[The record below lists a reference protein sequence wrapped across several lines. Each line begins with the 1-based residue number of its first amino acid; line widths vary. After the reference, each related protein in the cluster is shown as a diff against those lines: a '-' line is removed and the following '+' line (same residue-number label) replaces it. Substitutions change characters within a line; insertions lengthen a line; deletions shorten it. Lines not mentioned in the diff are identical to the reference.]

1 MYAVLLNNANINY
14 NRIGESNNQD
24 FQRIKDIEIEVHKK
38 LEKVKNLNSDSCYDF
53 SDYSENN
60 SFENSETSFPK
71 TNISF
76 QSEKKSIKIFD
87 IKLLR
92 ILKNI
97 KKNTKKTKLYYF
109 KTLIKYMDIITC
121 FIALIGTIL
130 AQIENEDFYNN
141 NYHDRVNVVK
151 LCNELDIHKWDLSRI
166 NFGKFELNYIDTM
179 EKFKKLNI
187 KQCSNIPLYLIISK
201 KGKILRIII
210 TIISLCPIPFIIIGG
225 YLEYLR
231 EVVYSGKGENYFFSS
246 SYFYMLLFEMIILI
260 PFPYPNI
267 KSYLLYT
274 EIGKNIC
281 YPYSSILSAMTFLR
295 LFYVIKLFKHLTKY
309 TSTLSEKICENNIC
323 KADWKFA
330 FKAFQKDNPTIAL
343 IVIFIVTCVCL
354 GLSIRIFERYYWESK
369 NEISQDWDYIINC
382 MWYVFVSMTTV
393 GYGDMYACTNPG
405 RAIAL
410 LACFIGNYFVA
421 MMMVLLTQKSTLS
434 EKEKKSFELINR
446 LRIRFLKKNIQSFI
460 VFSAIKI
467 SIEKNK
473 IKNKEEKLING
484 SSRVLKTNNK
494 KGNFI
499 KDEDLKIAIEIRK
512 INNFILKID
521 NYNKEIDS
529 FGTVPLKE
537 ILYNI
542 CERIDFQITEIKNEL
557 YELQMVNEVVLN
569 YSEDLMN
576 INRLLKKSL
585 YANKLFYAIIQS
597 KKEIFGNLGNINFDI
612 ANVFDMKID
621 IGEIEEDEE
630 SKKENI
636 LGKDDYFDCI
646 YGLNQSE
653 FKEKFDFIFSKK
665 VNKSLNRNYTSSHS
679 LNLFKSN
686 TRNSMRRDI
695 RVIMFINRQMKKLKK
710 ITQNQYN
717 VEMRKNKKS
726 NKNNVNNNTEEEKG
740 EKKNEKINKFLKK
753 RFENT
758 SSVLNS
764 EQHVN
769 NSENN
774 NEYKSKDLNS
784 NNN

>member
-1 MYAVLLNNANINY
+1 MFA
-14 NRIGESNNQD
+14 
-24 FQRIKDIEIEVHKK
+24 
-38 LEKVKNLNSDSCYDF
+38 
-53 SDYSENN
+53 
-60 SFENSETSFPK
+60 
-71 TNISF
+71 
-76 QSEKKSIKIFD
+76 
-87 IKLLR
+87 
-92 ILKNI
+92 
-97 KKNTKKTKLYYF
+97 
-109 KTLIKYMDIITC
+109 
-121 FIALIGTIL
+121 
-130 AQIENEDFYNN
+130 
-141 NYHDRVNVVK
+141 
-151 LCNELDIHKWDLSRI
+151 CN
-166 NFGKFELNYIDTM
+166 
-179 EKFKKLNI
+179 
-187 KQCSNIPLYLIISK
+187 
-201 KGKILRIII
+201 
-210 TIISLCPIPFIIIGG
+210 
-225 YLEYLR
+225 
-231 EVVYSGKGENYFFSS
+231 
-246 SYFYMLLFEMIILI
+246 
-260 PFPYPNI
+260 
-267 KSYLLYT
+267 
-274 EIGKNIC
+274 
-281 YPYSSILSAMTFLR
+281 
-295 LFYVIKLFKHLTKY
+295 
-309 TSTLSEKICENNIC
+309 
-323 KADWKFA
+323 
-330 FKAFQKDNPTIAL
+330 
-343 IVIFIVTCVCL
+343 
-354 GLSIRIFERYYWESK
+354 
-369 NEISQDWDYIINC
+369 
-382 MWYVFVSMTTV
+382 
-393 GYGDMYACTNPG
+393 NPG

-410 LACFIGNYFVA
+410 LACLIGNYFVA
-421 MMMVLLTQKSTLS
+421 MMTVLLTQKSTLS

-726 NKNNVNNNTEEEKG
+726 NKNNVNNNIEEEKG
-740 EKKNEKINKFLKK
+740 DKKNEKINKFLKK

>member
-14 NRIGESNNQD
+14 NRIGENNNQD

-38 LEKVKNLNSDSCYDF
+38 LEKVNNLNCDSCYDF

-60 SFENSETSFPK
+60 TFENSKTSFPK
-71 TNISF
+71 TNTSF
-76 QSEKKSIKIFD
+76 QSEKKSIKIYD
-87 IKLLR
+87 VKLLKV
-92 ILKNI
+92 LKNL
-97 KKNTKKTKLYYF
+97 KKTTKKTRLYYL
-109 KTLIKYMDIITC
+109 KTIIKYMDIITC

-130 AQIENEDFYNN
+130 SQIENEDFYNY

-151 LCNELDIHKWDLSRI
+151 LCNELDLFNWNISII
-166 NFGKFELNYIDTM
+166 NFAKFELNYIDTE

-187 KQCSNIPLYLIISK
+187 KTCSNIPLYLKISK

-231 EVVYSGKGENYFFSS
+231 EVVYIGKDENYFFSS
-246 SYFYMLLFEMIILI
+246 SYFYMLLFELIILI

-267 KSYLLYT
+267 ISYLLYT

-309 TSTLSEKICENNIC
+309 TSTFSEKICENNIC

-343 IVIFIVTCVCL
+343 IVIFLVTCVCL

-393 GYGDMYACTNPG
+393 GYGDMFACTNPG

-421 MMMVLLTQKSTLS
+421 MMMVLLTQKSTLN

-460 VFSAIKI
+460 VYSTIKI
-467 SIEKNK
+467 AIEKDK
-473 IKNKEEKLING
+473 IKKKEEKFING
-484 SSRVLKTNNK
+484 SKILNDNSKF
-494 KGNFI
+494 NFI

-512 INNFILKID
+512 INNFILKIY

-542 CERIDFQITEIKNEL
+542 GERIDFQINEIKNEL

-585 YANKLFYAIIQS
+585 YANKLLYAIIES
-597 KKEIFGNLGNINFDI
+597 KKEIFGKLGNINYNI
-612 ANVFDMKID
+612 GNVFDMKID

-665 VNKSLNRNYTSSHS
+665 INKTINRNYTSSHS

-695 RVIMFINRQMKKLKK
+695 RVIMFMNRQMKKLKK
-710 ITQNQYN
+710 ITKNQYN
-717 VEMRKNKKS
+717 VAIRRKKKS
-726 NKNNVNNNTEEEKG
+726 SKNNYFNIEEEK
-740 EKKNEKINKFLKK
+740 EDKKKDKKNNFVKK
-753 RFENT
+753 KFENT
-758 SSVLNS
+758 SLN
-764 EQHVN
+764 N
-769 NSENN
+769 NSEIN
-774 NEYKSKDLNS
+774 NEENLKDLNS

>member
-38 LEKVKNLNSDSCYDF
+38 LEKVNNLNSDSCYDF

-60 SFENSETSFPK
+60 SFENSETSFAK
-71 TNISF
+71 TNMSF
-76 QSEKKSIKIFD
+76 QSEKKSVKIFD
-87 IKLLR
+87 VKLLK
-92 ILKNI
+92 ILKNL
-97 KKNTKKTKLYYF
+97 KKTTKKTRLYYL
-109 KTLIKYMDIITC
+109 KKIIKYMDIITC

-130 AQIENEDFYNN
+130 SQIENEDFYNN

-151 LCNELDIHKWDLSRI
+151 LCNELDLFKWNLSEI
-166 NFGKFELNYIDTM
+166 NFSKFELNYINTK
-179 EKFKKLNI
+179 EKFEQLNI
-187 KQCSNIPLYLIISK
+187 KKCSNIPLYLKISK

-210 TIISLCPIPFIIIGG
+210 AIISLCPIPFIIIGG

-246 SYFYMLLFEMIILI
+246 SYFYMLFFEMTILI
-260 PFPYPNI
+260 PFPYPKI

-343 IVIFIVTCVCL
+343 IVIFLVTCICL

-393 GYGDMYACTNPG
+393 GYGDMFACTNPG
-405 RAIAL
+405 RGIAL

-460 VFSAIKI
+460 VFSALKI
-467 SIEKNK
+467 AIEKNK
-473 IKNKEEKLING
+473 IKKKEEKLING
-484 SSRVLKTNNK
+484 NNK
-494 KGNFI
+494 IDKQNIKGNFI

-529 FGTVPLKE
+529 FGTVALKE

-542 CERIDFQITEIKNEL
+542 CERIDFQINEIKNEL

-597 KKEIFGNLGNINFDI
+597 KKDIFGKLGNINFDI

-636 LGKDDYFDCI
+636 LGKDDYFECI

-665 VNKSLNRNYTSSHS
+665 ITKSINRNYTSSHS

-710 ITQNQYN
+710 ITKNQYN
-717 VEMRKNKKS
+717 VSMRKNKKS
-726 NKNNVNNNTEEEKG
+726 SKNNNNMNVEDEKEEK
-740 EKKNEKINKFLKK
+740 KKDKINKFLKK

-758 SSVLNS
+758 SLNT
-764 EQHVN
+764 

-774 NEYKSKDLNS
+774 NEENVKDLNS
-784 NNN
+784 NHN